1 MRQRISWSLTLL
13 VLALAIVAGCGG
25 GGGGGSEA
33 DRSGAGSGRLTLRI
47 SEGGATPVAR
57 AQGEEILLAVSS
69 ETRLLKLELYRAP
82 VTTSST
88 PDLARQ
94 FELAPGAS
102 VAVEGIPAPATY
114 LVVGLLSNVS
124 GVATGRFEVQVDVL
138 PGQITSASATVTPVV
153 SPTVSPTVTPT
164 PGSVFDVAGT
174 AVPASGLRLDM
185 KSDGDFAVAWMHN
198 GLVYLRS
205 FTGPSAP
212 TPLYEPLVA
221 RVPAAGTLLDIGM
234 GVDDHGHVALGMAE
248 AVGNT
253 QIMMAFHDF
262 LTGATVTEAQ
272 QIRLTSA
279 PVDALTVA
287 LPNTGLGSA
296 AWEETSGLG
305 KVLYTRFTV
314 PTVTPL
320 SAVAAVDPG
329 AVDSQTSKSLD
340 QDEAGNYAIAYAQQF
355 SVTWDLKLKVFS
367 NDASQVQTVGVASGF
382 TFAPADVSVAIRNGR
397 ILVTWIG
404 PLAGHPNV
412 FMRRY
417 QYDPG
422 NLAAGVTALDES
434 PVLVN
439 GTPTTGSHITV
450 DVALDL
456 AGNFVIAWEDYTQR
470 DPDPDA
476 YARNFR
482 ADGTGGA
489 DFRVNPV
496 GSGQHFDPKVAMDAA
511 GNFVVIWRQG
521 TTPVGRSFPAG
532 WQRP

>member
-1 MRQRISWSLTLL
+1 MRQRISWSLTIL
-13 VLALAIVAGCGG
+13 VLALAIAAGCGG
-25 GGGGGSEA
+25 GGGGGSDS
-33 DRSGAGSGRLTLRI
+33 DRSGVGSGRLTLRI
-47 SEGGATPVAR
+47 SEGGANPVAR
-57 AQGEEILLAVSS
+57 VQGDEILLAVSS
-69 ETRLLKLELYRAP
+69 ETRLLKLELYRTP
-82 VTTSST
+82 VTTTST

-102 VAVEGIPAPATY
+102 VVVEGIPAPATY

-124 GVATGRFEVQVDVL
+124 GVATGRFQVQVDVL
-138 PGQITSASATVTPVV
+138 PGQIASASATVTPVV
-153 SPTVSPTVTPT
+153 SPSVSPTVTP
-164 PGSVFDVAGT
+164 GAVFDVAGT

-205 FTGPSAP
+205 FNGPSAP
-212 TPLYEPLVA
+212 TPLYDPLVA
-221 RVPAAGTLLDIGM
+221 RVPAAGSLVDIGM
-234 GVDDHGHVALGMAE
+234 GVDDHGNVALGTAE

-262 LTGATVTEAQ
+262 LTGGTVTAAQ

-296 AWEETSGLG
+296 SWEETSGLT
-305 KVLYTRFTV
+305 KVLHQRFSV
-314 PTVTPL
+314 PAVTPF
-320 SAVAAVDPG
+320 SSVDAVDP
-329 AVDSQTSKSLD
+329 AALDAQASKSLD

-355 SVTWDLKLKVFS
+355 SVNWDLNLKVFS
-367 NDASQVQTVGVASGF
+367 NDASQAQTVGVASGF
-382 TFAPADVSVAIRNGR
+382 TFAPNDVSVAIRNGR

-404 PLAGHPNV
+404 PLGGHPNV

-422 NLAAGVTALDES
+422 NLAAGVTALDAS

-439 GTPTTGSHITV
+439 GTPSTGSHLTV

-456 AGNFVIAWEDYTQR
+456 AGNFVIVWEDYTQR

-482 ADGTGGA
+482 ADGAGGT

-532 WQRP
+532 WLQP

>member
-1 MRQRISWSLTLL
+1 MRQRISWSLTIL
-13 VLALAIVAGCGG
+13 VLALAIAAGCGG

-33 DRSGAGSGRLTLRI
+33 DRSGVGSGRLTLRI

-57 AQGEEILLAVSS
+57 VQGEEILLAVSS
-69 ETRLLKLELYRAP
+69 ETRLLKLELYRVP
-82 VTTSST
+82 VTTGST

-102 VAVEGIPAPATY
+102 VVVDAIPAPATY
-114 LVVGLLSNVS
+114 RVVGLLSNIS
-124 GVATGRFEVQVDVL
+124 GLATGRFQVQVDIL

-153 SPTVSPTVTPT
+153 SPSVSPTVTP
-164 PGSVFDVAGT
+164 GAVFDVAGA

-198 GLVYLRS
+198 GLPYLRS
-205 FTGPSAP
+205 FNGPTAP
-212 TPLYEPLVA
+212 TPLYDPLVA
-221 RVPAAGTLLDIGM
+221 RVPAAGSLVDLGM
-234 GVDDHGHVALGMAE
+234 GVDDHGNVALGTAE

-253 QIMMAFHDF
+253 LIMLGIHDF
-262 LTGATVTEAQ
+262 LTGGTVTAAQ
-272 QIRLTSA
+272 QIRLTPS

-296 AWEETSGLG
+296 AWEETSGLT
-305 KVLYTRFTV
+305 KVLYNRFTV
-314 PTVTPL
+314 PTVTPV
-320 SAVAAVDPG
+320 SAVAAVDPA
-329 AVDSQTSKSLD
+329 AVDAQASKSLD
-340 QDEAGNYAIAYAQQF
+340 QDEAGNFAIVYAEQF
-355 SVTWDLKLKVFS
+355 SAIWNLRMRVFN
-367 NDASQVQTVGVASGF
+367 NDTSSVQAVGVDSGL
-382 TFAPADVSVAIRNGR
+382 TFAPVDVSVAIRNGR

-404 PLAGHPNV
+404 TVDGHPNV
-412 FMRRY
+412 LMRRY

-422 NLAAGVTALDES
+422 NLAAGVTALDAA

-456 AGNFVIAWEDYTQR
+456 AGNFAVVWEDYTQR

-482 ADGTGGA
+482 ADGTGGP
-489 DFRVNPV
+489 DFRVNPL

-521 TTPVGRSFPAG
+521 TTPVGRPFPAG
-532 WQRP
+532 WLRP